1 MREPDALGAARF
13 DRCGDTLR
21 LEFRLEQGRVREV
34 RFQAT
39 GCGAVKAAGSAATEL
54 LVGRSVEEARSLSA
68 FELNDHLGG
77 VPPPKRHALWMVLE
91 CVAEAVGPRTA
102 AEPATTRARP

>member
-1 MREPDALGAARF
+1 MLEPEAIGTARF

-39 GCGAVKAAGSAATEL
+39 GCGAVKAAGSAATQL
-54 LVGRSVEEARSLSA
+54 LAGRSVQEARHLSA
-68 FELNDHLGG
+68 FELDDHLGG
-77 VPPPKRHALWMVLE
+77 VSPPKRHALWMVLE
-91 CVAEAVGPRTA
+91 CVAEAIGPRTA
-102 AEPATTRARP
+102 AEPATNP